1 MSAVWRSRDPQRAM
15 RLLLQELT
23 HRVDGEFS
31 AAIRILSSA
40 AALTHSDETRRTLV
54 AVQARLENFAR
65 VHHVL
70 QAPEIQTDVDGCSYL
85 QQLCVAISLSKLEC
99 LGIKLE
105 VLDRECP
112 IDSEQCWRLGIIVA
126 ELVAI
131 DARRAFVSF
140 PGADFGRDPSSAI
153 LPWGAQSTCARSWFS
168 HRGRKQECRARQ
180 TRRAR
185 EGGWH
190 VKHEGAYDLRSR
202 LQLHFGGPT
211 LSQVRTTATGS
222 L

>member
-1 MSAVWRSRDPQRAM
+1 VSAVWRSRDPQRAM

-126 ELVAI
+126 ELVATA
-131 DARRAFVSF
+131 ARRSFVSS
-140 PGADFGRDPSSAI
+140 PGRISVDI
-153 LPWGAQSTCARSWFS
+153 
-168 HRGRKQECRARQ
+168 
-180 TRRAR
+180 TRRGALIRCRVEDNGVARADEGNRGARIVDALAR
-185 EGGWH
+185 ELHGAVEQH
-190 VKHEGAYDLRSR
+190 QRREGCVATVIFPAAGS
-202 LQLHFGGPT
+202 HWSG
-211 LSQVRTTATGS
+211 TAALG
-222 L
+222 